1 MTELTAGVKTVCCSE
16 FDKFNTL
23 AITNK
28 YLLEEP
34 PCIFVEDTKNSKE
47 I

>member
-1 MTELTAGVKTVCCSE
+1 MIESTAGVKTVCCSE
-16 FDKFNTL
+16 FNKFNTL
-23 AITNK
+23 PIANK

-34 PCIFVEDTKNSKE
+34 PCIYVEDIKNSKE